1 MTAQDSKTPSL
12 RDAAQVALDALQEP
26 VGFTGSRE
34 IDAKLK
40 KAMASL
46 RAALALPELE
56 PVELQPLTGD
66 QISRAGRILSDRYAD
81 ACGVDREDSWKH
93 YGQGFIEDARAALEA
108 AHGIGPASPLKG
120 EKP

>member
-1 MTAQDSKTPSL
+1 MTTPTPNL
-12 RDAAQVALDALQEP
+12 RDAALMAADVLLMHYSDP
-26 VGFTGSRE
+26 GYRE
-34 IDAKLK
+34 DRIA
-40 KAMASL
+40 AITAL
-46 RAALALPELE
+46 RAALALPDPE

-108 AHGIGPASPLKG
+108 AHGIGPASPLNG
-120 EKP
+120 EKL